1 VTQETID
8 EVLMLTGV
16 EDVNVN
22 AKQHSLAV
30 TFFTDETSADQ
41 LLKDIKAAGI
51 DAEVPPAHE
60 CKEEKKD

>member
-1 VTQETID
+1 
-8 EVLMLTGV
+8 MLTGE